1 MSSKTSDQQKL
12 KSTQKQKID
21 KILKD
26 NNLDLKMIGKEDQVD
41 STKTEKKNDVTSDAV
56 LPKSIVGNQTKKME
70 KAAY

>member
-26 NNLDLKMIGKEDQVD
+26 NNLDLKMIGKEDQVV
-41 STKTEKKNDVTSDAV
+41 STKTEKKDDVTSNAV

>member
-26 NNLDLKMIGKEDQVD
+26 NNLDLKMIGKEDQVG
-41 STKTEKKNDVTSDAV
+41 STKTEKKDDVTADAV

>member
-1 MSSKTSDQQKL
+1 MSSKTPDQQKL

-41 STKTEKKNDVTSDAV
+41 STKTEKKHNVTADAV